1 MDTLRLGQQNTML
14 DVVRQLRQ
22 MDQVLDRISSAD
34 VPNYE
39 QGTWTPT
46 ALFSTSNGN
55 RMYNS
60 QVGRYTRIGNLVHIQ
75 GFLQFDETTA
85 SGNFS
90 IGGLPFSANTTSANY
105 AGGTLYADNLTGVSG
120 QIMFLIGADVS
131 DKSLFVYFSGTGTRT
146 RITQAHTGTDT
157 IFSFSICYQTT

>member
-46 ALFSTSNGN
+46 ALFSTSNGDRSYSN
-55 RMYNS
+55 

-75 GFLQFDETTA
+75 GFLQFSETTA
-85 SGNFS
+85 NGNFS
-90 IGGLPFSANTTSANY
+90 IGGLPFSASTITSNY
-105 AGGTLYADNLTGVSG
+105 SGGAIYADSLTGVSG
-120 QIMFLIGADVS
+120 QIMFLLGGDVS
-131 DKSLFVYFSGTGTRT
+131 DKELFIYFSGTGTRT
-146 RITQAHTGTDT
+146 RITQAHTGANSR
-157 IFSFSICYQTT
+157 FAFSICYQL